1 MANAQGPVNPGNI
14 VPFSRTTSE
23 TEGLRERCATRVYEA
38 IRETLEKLY
47 SDALQAGDDAL
58 FDRAEKAINS
68 TQQADFFD
76 TMRRLRLAKP
86 DLASRSLTACKQ
98 EIEVCFRVGK
108 IGKQAAGKTSL
119 DELSLVD
126 ADTIESDIAITTA
139 ATKARS
145 RFAREWQQLEM
156 RIDAIFGNNPEGES
170 SGRRFGPELIA
181 EAFGKAI
188 QHFECTIE
196 VRLTLFKFMEREL
209 VQHAEALLQLT
220 HQALT
225 DCGVA
230 QPAAYAPTFRPLR
243 GPAGPAGSGTPGSAG
258 AVPAIPGAPPVP
270 GMPGAMAPL
279 GAHEL
284 DPTLGRSMQE
294 FLSGLSALSTGGG
307 GGGGIV
313 PAGAYAG
320 PVGAGAYP
328 EANIGDVLR
337 ALSSLDQKFKMLDQ
351 QMPVGGDVAS
361 ALREQLSQGGLDG
374 SGAKLRPLDA
384 GVIDLISLMFE
395 YAINDKHLP
404 PVLQASLARLQIPYL
419 KLALIDPQFL
429 AKREHPARRLLDELA
444 QAAVGWT
451 EQNDKGLR
459 QHIDTI
465 VHQLVDGFK
474 DDTSVFEK
482 QRTVLA
488 EFTKKDVARTEIAEK
503 RAVQAADGKSKME
516 AAQRD
521 AAAVMKQKLEGSLLP
536 KALGSMVRE
545 RWSNYMVLT
554 LLRHGQESSAW
565 SEAVRLLE
573 FIARFPR
580 ADAGLGDR
588 AEWRKELEQCEPI
601 MRKGLAA
608 TGVHD
613 ADIDEVLHGLQE
625 LVYNP
630 GTSKPAPTM
639 DANSLAASAAML
651 GISAP
656 SVGTPTPS
664 PAILEP
670 VVIDV
675 PSAEPAPSQ
684 ESGLQ
689 AEIDEVHKL
698 STGTWIEMQITPDK
712 RERVKLLWVSGDRRN
727 YLFVNANGIKV
738 ADKKM
743 IELAEDLKA
752 NRITILDKKPLVERA
767 FEAAMAKV
775 RLFRAEA
782 KKG

>member
-1 MANAQGPVNPGNI
+1 MMANAQDPVNSGNI
-14 VPFSRTTSE
+14 VPFSRTASE
-23 TEGLRERCATRVYEA
+23 TEGLRERCATRILEA
-38 IRETLEKLY
+38 IRETLDKLY
-47 SDALQAGDDAL
+47 ADALQAGDDAL
-58 FDRAEKAINS
+58 FDRAEKALNS
-68 TQQADFFD
+68 SQQADFFD

-86 DLASRSLTACKQ
+86 DLAGRALSAFKQ
-98 EIEVCFRVGK
+98 ELEQCFRVGRSQNK
-108 IGKQAAGKTSL
+108 PVVGKTSL
-119 DELSLVD
+119 DELALVD

-139 ATKARS
+139 STRARS

-156 RIDAIFGNNPEGES
+156 RIDAIFAGHPDGDS

-181 EAFGKAI
+181 EAFGKAV
-188 QHFECTIE
+188 QHFDCTIE
-196 VRLTLFKFMEREL
+196 IRLTLLKFMEREL
-209 VQHAEALLQLT
+209 VQHAEALLLLT

-230 QPAAYAPTFRPLR
+230 QPAAFAPAFRPLR
-243 GPAGPAGSGTPGSAG
+243 GPAGPAAPGAPAANPAALGTPGG
-258 AVPAIPGAPPVP
+258 LNPPG
-270 GMPGAMAPL
+270 GIAPL
-279 GAHEL
+279 SAQEL

-294 FLSGLSALSTGGG
+294 FLSGLSSLSGGG
-307 GGGGIV
+307 GTTSVGGGFAG
-313 PAGAYAG
+313 PAGT
-320 PVGAGAYP
+320 GAAAYP

-351 QMPVGGDVAS
+351 AMPVGGDVAS
-361 ALREQLSQGGLDG
+361 ALREQLSQGADG
-374 SGAKLRPLDA
+374 SAAKLRPLDA

-395 YAINDKHLP
+395 YAINDRHLP

-459 QHIDTI
+459 QHIDGI

-474 DDTSVFEK
+474 DDTSIFEK

-554 LLRHGQESSAW
+554 LLRHGQESGAW

-573 FIARFPR
+573 FMARFPR
-580 ADAGLGDR
+580 ADAGLADR

-625 LVYNP
+625 LVYNADR
-630 GTSKPAPTM
+630 KPTAPVNVG
-639 DANSLAASAAML
+639 DLAASAAML
-651 GISAP
+651 GLA
-656 SVGTPTPS
+656 TPTAQPEVPV

-670 VVIDV
+670 VIIDV
-675 PSAEPAPSQ
+675 PSPEPVQSTEPV
-684 ESGLQ
+684 LQ
-689 AEIDEVHKL
+689 NEIDEIQKL
-698 STGTWIEMQITPDK
+698 TTGTWIDMQIAPDK

-743 IELAEDLKA
+743 MDLAEDLKA

-775 RLFRAEA
+775 RMFRAEA

>member
-1 MANAQGPVNPGNI
+1 MMANSQDPVNSGNI
-14 VPFSRTTSE
+14 VPFSRTATE
-23 TEGLRERCATRVYEA
+23 TEGLRERCAVRVLEA
-38 IRETLEKLY
+38 IRETLDKLY

-58 FDRAEKAINS
+58 FDRAEKAFNS
-68 TQQADFFD
+68 SQQADFFD

-86 DLASRSLTACKQ
+86 DLAGRALSACKQ
-98 EIEVCFRVGK
+98 EIELCFRVGR
-108 IGKQAAGKTSL
+108 AASKAYAAKTSL
-119 DELSLVD
+119 DELALVD

-139 ATKARS
+139 ATRARS
-145 RFAREWQQLEM
+145 KFSREWQQLEL
-156 RIDAIFGNNPEGES
+156 RIDGIFSGQPETDTA
-170 SGRRFGPELIA
+170 GRRFGPEVIA
-181 EAFGKAI
+181 EAFGKAV
-188 QHFECTIE
+188 QQFECSIE
-196 VRLTLFKFMEREL
+196 IRLTLLKFMEREL
-209 VQHAEALLQLT
+209 VQHSEALLQLT

-230 QPAAYAPTFRPLR
+230 QPAAYVPTFRPLR
-243 GPAGPAGSGTPGSAG
+243 GPAGPATPGGLSANPGLTGAG
-258 AVPAIPGAPPVP
+258 AVGGIQP
-270 GMPGAMAPL
+270 PGAMMPL
-279 GAHEL
+279 SAQEL
-284 DPTLGRSMQE
+284 DPALGRSMQE
-294 FLSGLSALSTGGG
+294 FLSGFSAL
-307 GGGGIV
+307 
-313 PAGAYAG
+313 PAGAVGGAMVG
-320 PVGAGAYP
+320 GAGAAYP

-337 ALSSLDQKFKMLDQ
+337 ALSSLDHKFKMLDQ
-351 QMPVGGDVAS
+351 AMPVGGDVAS
-361 ALREQLSQGGLDG
+361 ALREQLTVGADG
-374 SGAKLRPLDA
+374 SATKLRPLDA

-459 QHIDTI
+459 QHIDGI
-465 VHQLVDGFK
+465 VHHLVDGFK

-482 QRTVLA
+482 QRALLA

-554 LLRHGQESSAW
+554 LLRHGQDSGAW

-573 FIARFPR
+573 FMARFPR
-580 ADAGLGDR
+580 GDAGLADR

-613 ADIDEVLHGLQE
+613 ADIDEVLNGLQE
-625 LVYNP
+625 LVY
-630 GTSKPAPTM
+630 SSDRKPAAPVNVG
-639 DANSLAASAAML
+639 DLAASAAML
-651 GISAP
+651 GIA
-656 SVGTPTPS
+656 TPTVAAPEPT

-670 VVIDV
+670 VIIDV
-675 PSAEPAPSQ
+675 PNAEPPPSTD
-684 ESGLQ
+684 SPLQ
-689 AEIDEVHKL
+689 TEIDEIHKL
-698 STGTWIEMQITPDK
+698 ATGTWIEMQLSPDK

-743 IELAEDLKA
+743 LDLAEDLKA